1 MNTKRQTI
9 WLVSMLS
16 LMVVLSAYYLFTQDA
31 SSPELLTDNTQLEQT
46 VGQGATEA
54 AGSGIVVDEV
64 QQGADNGVSEADKE
78 VLEQYEQGGVA
89 TSVFADIQ
97 QKRTQD
103 NNEELDKLMADIAN
117 TQVDK
122 EKSTEAAKQLSLL
135 EEKNVKLTELE
146 EQLMQNY
153 ESAIVDEENNVYK
166 VVVASEK
173 LEKNQAA
180 DIVDLV
186 MKKMEINADQV
197 SVQFVP

>member
-31 SSPELLTDNTQLEQT
+31 SSPDLLTDNTKLEQT
-46 VGQGATEA
+46 AGQGATEA

-117 TQVDK
+117 TQVK
-122 EKSTEAAKQLSLL
+122 KNLL
-135 EEKNVKLTELE
+135 KRLNSFPCSK
-146 EQLMQNY
+146 
-153 ESAIVDEENNVYK
+153 
-166 VVVASEK
+166 
-173 LEKNQAA
+173 
-180 DIVDLV
+180 
-186 MKKMEINADQV
+186 KKM
-197 SVQFVP
+197 

>member
-31 SSPELLTDNTQLEQT
+31 SSPDLLTDNTQQERAVT
-46 VGQGATEA
+46 QGATEA

-64 QQGADNGVSEADKE
+64 QHGADNGLSAADKE
-78 VLEQYEQGGVA
+78 VLEQYEQGGAA

-97 QKRTQD
+97 QKRTQE

-122 EKSTEAAKQLSLL
+122 EKSTEAAKQLSML

>member
-31 SSPELLTDNTQLEQT
+31 SSPDLLTDNSQLEQT
-46 VGQGATEA
+46 VKQGATEA
-54 AGSGIVVDEV
+54 AGNGIVVDEV

-78 VLEQYEQGGVA
+78 VLEQYEQGAPA

-97 QKRTQD
+97 EKRTQE

-122 EKSTEAAKQLSLL
+122 EKSTEAAKQLSML

>member
-31 SSPELLTDNTQLEQT
+31 SSPDLLTDNSQLEQT

-64 QQGADNGVSEADKE
+64 QQGADNGVSETDKE
-78 VLEQYEQGGVA
+78 VLEQYEQGGAA

-97 QKRTQD
+97 EKRTQE

-122 EKSTEAAKQLSLL
+122 EKSTEAAKQLSML

>member
-31 SSPELLTDNTQLEQT
+31 SSPELLTDNSQLEQT

-78 VLEQYEQGGVA
+78 VLEQYEQGSPA

-97 QKRTQD
+97 EKRTQE

>member
-31 SSPELLTDNTQLEQT
+31 SSPDLLTDNTQLEQT

-64 QQGADNGVSEADKE
+64 QQGAGNGVSKTDKE
-78 VLEQYEQGGVA
+78 VLEQYEQGGAA

-97 QKRTQD
+97 EKRTQE

-122 EKSTEAAKQLSLL
+122 EKSTEAAKQLSML